1 MTIGIELAFLCHFY
15 CDTFIVTLSIVM
27 SQLISV
33 QIPEEC
39 MLMNI
44 SKEHCCHSESTKYK
58 MRTGRHNNTSPGI

>member
-15 CDTFIVTLSIVM
+15 CL
-27 SQLISV
+27 QLISV

-44 SKEHCCHSESTKYK
+44 SKEHYCHSEPTKYK
-58 MRTGRHNNTSPGI
+58 MRTGRHNNTSPSI